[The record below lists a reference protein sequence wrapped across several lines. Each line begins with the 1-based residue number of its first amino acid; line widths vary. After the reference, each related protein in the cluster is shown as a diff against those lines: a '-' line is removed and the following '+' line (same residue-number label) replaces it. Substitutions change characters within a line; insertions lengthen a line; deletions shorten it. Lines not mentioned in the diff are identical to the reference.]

1 MAKRLARDFAR
12 LARLY
17 ENPTEAAQQLGVT
30 APDENIPR
38 LSSEARNLGKVLN
51 SMPKSKQRSLIRLM
65 REEHKRKLL
74 DAGVDPR
81 LVQSLGRK
89 QRKSGSW

>member
-12 LARLY
+12 LVRLY

-51 SMPKSKQRSLIRLM
+51 SMPKSKRKSIIRQM
-65 REEHKRKLL
+65 REQHKQNLL
-74 DAGVDPR
+74 KAGVDSR

-89 QRKSGSW
+89 QRKSSLW